1 VPIEDRATHPFYRG
15 GTVVTVGT
23 FDGVHRGHQDVLER
37 LVRRADAAGLAAL
50 LITFDPH
57 PLEVVRPASAPLL
70 LSPGIERLEAVVE
83 CGVRHVAVVPFTPGL
98 AQLSA
103 EQFVDDVL
111 LRRFGMRE
119 LLIGHDHGFGRGR
132 AGDVDVLRRL
142 GARRGFA
149 VEVVD
154 AVKTDEGRP
163 ISSTLVRGLV
173 SAGELDAA
181 ADALGRRYGLV
192 GRVVSGAGRGRG
204 LGYPTLNIAPA
215 HPRKL
220 LPPIG
225 VYAVLVET
233 PRGRFGGMMNLGP
246 RPTFGDETLLLEA
259 HLFDAA
265 GEFYGG
271 TVRLEFVSRLRD
283 VMKFPS
289 PAALVEQLSRD
300 SESARR
306 ALTQVL

>member
-1 VPIEDRATHPFYRG
+1 MASEARATHPFYQG

-50 LITFDPH
+50 LITFEPH
-57 PLEVVRPASAPLL
+57 PLEVVRPESAPLL
-70 LSPGIERLEAVVE
+70 LSPGVERLEAVVE
-83 CGVRHVAVVPFTPGL
+83 CGVRHVAIVPFTPGF

-142 GARRGFA
+142 GAARGFA

-154 AVKTDEGRP
+154 AVTTADGRP
-163 ISSTLVRGLV
+163 ISSTLVRSLV
-173 SAGELDAA
+173 SAGELAA
-181 ADALGRRYGLV
+181 AAEALGRRYGLV
-192 GRVVSGAGRGRG
+192 GRVVEGAGRGRR
-204 LGYPTLNIAPA
+204 LGYPTLNIALA

-246 RPTFGDETLLLEA
+246 RPTFGDEAVLLEA
-259 HLFDAA
+259 HLFEAA

-283 VMKFPS
+283 VMRFPS